1 MIEEGGNIEGNI
13 SLFEEYFEQQNC
25 VLNFTPIQIIGVYV
39 NGIKLKPSLYV
50 ITLPKT
56 ISVTN
61 FTSGDYIEIQY
72 TKLKI

>member
-1 MIEEGGNIEGNI
+1 M
-13 SLFEEYFEQQNC
+13 FTEYFNQQVC
-25 VLNFTPIQIIGVYV
+25 ELNFTPIQIIGIYV
-39 NGIKLKPSLYV
+39 NGIKQRPSSYV

-56 ISVTN
+56 ITIIN